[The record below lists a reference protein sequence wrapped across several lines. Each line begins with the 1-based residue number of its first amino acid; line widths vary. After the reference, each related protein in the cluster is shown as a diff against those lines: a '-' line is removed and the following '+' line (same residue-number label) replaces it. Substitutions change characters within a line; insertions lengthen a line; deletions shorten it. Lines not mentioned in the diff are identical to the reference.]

1 MTVSLSQVDIEVY
14 TFHFCLLLQLF
25 QRGCT
30 IVPDVSRGI
39 LEFLEGEKRSE
50 LEKKLFGTL
59 EENPSPPKTSQSF
72 RRLSAYDV
80 RGLLLSTVPILG
92 AAVLIFIVKES
103 KRLRDLSS
111 NRAGETIN
119 TEESLNGQLSG
130 SHTNGGSPDGGGGTD
145 QVTPNDTVIE
155 VGDPS
160 DDSLQSN
167 IPPQNISDGVEMRTM

>member
-1 MTVSLSQVDIEVY
+1 MTLSLPQVNIEVD

-39 LEFLEGEKRSE
+39 LEFLEGEKRRE
-50 LEKKLFGTL
+50 LEKKLFSPL
-59 EENPSPPKTSQSF
+59 EKDPSPPKTSQIF

-80 RGLLLSTVPILG
+80 RGLLLSIVPILG
-92 AAVLIFIVKES
+92 VAVLIFIVKER

-111 NRAGETIN
+111 NREAETIN

-130 SHTNGGSPDGGGGTD
+130 SHTNGGSPDGGGGAD

-155 VGDPS
+155 AGDPS
-160 DDSLQSN
+160 DDSLHSN
-167 IPPQNISDGVEMRTM
+167 IPPQNISDGVEMRTV